1 MNVKED
7 TMKNLVFIVKEWAK
21 SSDLKQIAESYD
33 CAKHDEEMKQILD
46 NGGTCWGIDHSLG
59 LGATDWLFETR
70 NILRMIK
77 RGEIKFE
84 EEAI

>member
-7 TMKNLVFIVKEWAK
+7 TMKNLAWIVKEWAK
-21 SSDLKQIAESYD
+21 TQDLKQIAELYEY
-33 CAKHDEEMKQILD
+33 AKRDKEMKQTLD
-46 NGGTCWGIDHSLG
+46 DGGKCWNIDHGLG

-84 EEAI
+84 EKAV

>member
-7 TMKNLVFIVKEWAK
+7 TMKNLVFIVKEWARTQ
-21 SSDLKQIAESYD
+21 DLKEIAELYND
-33 CAKHDEEMKQILD
+33 AKDDERMKQILD
-46 NGGTCWGIDHSLG
+46 DGGKCWNIDHGLG

-84 EEAI
+84 EKAI